1 GKSGSARSAAAARQG
16 GGAVRAARAALG
28 RAGADVAV
36 ARLAFERTKR
46 MHDQQLVSDQTFD
59 QADADLKMRIAT
71 VEANSRRIAQ
81 LQAGFESVR
90 DDLEKTTVIS
100 PMDGVITSLPKE
112 EGEVVIGAQSFN
124 PTVIMTVP
132 DLSVME

>member
-1 GKSGSARSAAAARQG
+1 RVGPPGLGAGARQSEE
-16 GGAVRAARAALG
+16 AVRAARADLA
-28 RAGADVAV
+28 RAEADVDV

-71 VEANSRRIAQ
+71 VEANQRRIAQ